1 MTNKPKIAMFDLT
14 GCQGCEF
21 HLLSLDESLAD
32 LFQDFEITNWRLLQE
47 PEMADFD
54 VAFVEGA
61 ATTSAHV
68 ELLKKIR
75 ATSKIVVAL
84 GACAITGNVFYGLSA
99 EQREAAAK
107 NIYGDD
113 YKIKS
118 EFLEPIEKFIKV
130 DEKIQG
136 CPPDIETFKTFLQKI
151 KGTVVDS
158 PKINIA
164 PPDYTAKIEG
174 HGTLRVDLK
183 ERVAS
188 FKVEE
193 SERLVEQLLVGKTY
207 IQAPFINSR
216 VCGICPISHNLCS
229 WAAIE
234 NALKIKITSEVI
246 LLRELL
252 MCGQMIKSHLMHLFF
267 LVLPDYAG
275 LKGSIELSTKYP
287 AEFHLMLN
295 LKRLADNVL
304 RVVAGSDAFPTN
316 TGLAGFIKPP
326 EIGELSEIKEKIYD
340 VLDEAVNLAEL
351 FGGFN
356 YADVST
362 DLEFLTIDSPKNK
375 YPLYYSKFVAN
386 ITEII
391 DKNSTTKFG
400 IVNACPIKVGALAR
414 LALAHDK
421 LNPLARKF
429 FGQYN
434 FNIHNPFSNN
444 LAQAIEVLHFL
455 EESIKLIEKLEGKE
469 MERVIAQAPK
479 KITKQQSGAASLEAP
494 RGTLTHQVILNPDLT
509 IANYNIIPP
518 TQINLAALQVEFSA
532 LMNQTKKLSADELR
546 RELEKLIRAFDPC
559 ITCAVH

>member
-1 MTNKPKIAMFDLT
+1 MNNKPKIAVFDLT

-32 LFQDFEITNWRLLQE
+32 LFQDFEIINWRLLKE
-47 PEMADFD
+47 PAPGDFD

-61 ATTSAHV
+61 ATTAGHI

-84 GACAITGNVFYGLSA
+84 GACAITGNVFAGLTA

-107 NIYGDD
+107 KIYGDD
-113 YKIKS
+113 YKIKA

-136 CPPDIETFKTFLQKI
+136 CPPDIEAFKTFLQKI
-151 KGTVVDS
+151 KGTFMDS
-158 PKINIA
+158 PKINVA

-174 HGTLRVDLK
+174 HATLCVDFNK
-183 ERVAS
+183 RAAT

-193 SERLVEQLLVGKTY
+193 SERLIEELLVGKTY
-207 IQAPFINSR
+207 SQAPFINSR

-234 NALKIKITSEVI
+234 NALKMKITSETI

-252 MCGQMIKSHLMHLFF
+252 MCGQIIKSHLMHLFF

-295 LKRLADNVL
+295 LKRLADNIL
-304 RVVAGSDAFPTN
+304 KVVAGSDAFPTN
-316 TGLAGFIKPP
+316 TGLGGFIKPP
-326 EIGELSEIKEKIYD
+326 EINALSEIKEKIYD
-340 VLDEAVNLAEL
+340 VLDEAAGLIEL
-351 FGGFN
+351 FGAFN
-356 YADVST
+356 YAKVET
-362 DLEFLTIDSPKNK
+362 DLEFLTIDSPKNQ
-375 YPLYYSKFVAN
+375 YPLYYSKSIAN
-386 ITEII
+386 VTEII
-391 DKNSTTKFG
+391 DKRSTTKFG
-400 IVNACPIKVGALAR
+400 VVDSRPVKVGALAR
-414 LALAHDK
+414 LALAQKK

-429 FGQYN
+429 FEQYN
-434 FNIHNPFSNN
+434 VNIHNPFSNN
-444 LAQAIEVLHFL
+444 LAQAIEILHFL
-455 EESIKLIEKLEGKE
+455 EESTKLIEKLEGKE
-469 MERVIAQAPK
+469 MERTSVQRPSAIVGQC
-479 KITKQQSGAASLEAP
+479 TGMASLEAP
-494 RGTLTHQVILNPDLT
+494 RGTLIHQVEINPDLT
-509 IANYNIIPP
+509 IAKYNIIPP
-518 TQINLAALQVEFSA
+518 TQINLAALQVEIPA
-532 LMNQTKKLSADELR
+532 LLAQTKNLAPKEVE